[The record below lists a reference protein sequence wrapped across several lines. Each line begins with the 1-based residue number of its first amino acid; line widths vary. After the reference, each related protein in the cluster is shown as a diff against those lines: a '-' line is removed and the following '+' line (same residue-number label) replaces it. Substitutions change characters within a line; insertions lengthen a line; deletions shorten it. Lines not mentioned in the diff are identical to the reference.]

1 MTSFNTCALCAQYY
15 YWCQSSSQCMQ
26 QISMNCDMVV
36 EFVAGCPLVPASNFT
51 TCATCAVEYYWC
63 ITTSS
68 CVYSPNNCANAIYE
82 VYQCPVGSVSSLNT
96 CEKCVENYYWC
107 AATSTCSQFYQPS
120 CATSIAEYFDC
131 PLTQYTTCIQCAEIH
146 IWCKDVGNT
155 KCIHDYWN
163 DGYGFTSNK
172 DAYCN
177 NPVYYQY

>member
-1 MTSFNTCALCAQYY
+1 
-15 YWCQSSSQCMQ
+15 
-26 QISMNCDMVV
+26 MVV
-36 EFVAGCPLVPASNFT
+36 EFVAGCPLLPASNFT

-120 CATSIAEYFDC
+120 CATMISEYFDC
-131 PLTQYTTCIQCAEIH
+131 PLTQYSTCISCAAIH
-146 IWCKDVGNT
+146 IWCTDTGNT

-163 DGYGFTSNK
+163 DGYGFTANK

-177 NPVYYQY
+177 KPIYYQY